1 MAYRLYTQ
9 DVADGYTDF
18 NDDHYHVLDSRMKAD
33 GITVALIFNDAGY
46 SSKFVVAYGVDYH
59 ELESISWTSEVDYS
73 DLTPAYNHYLKLSK
87 D

>member
-1 MAYRLYTQ
+1 MAYRFYSQ

-18 NDDHYHVLDSRMKAD
+18 NDDHYHILDSRMKAD

-46 SSKFVVAYGVDYH
+46 SSRFIVAYGLDYH
-59 ELESISWTSEVDYS
+59 PYESIDWTSCTEYS
-73 DLTPAYNHYLKLSK
+73 ELTPAFKHYLKLSK